1 MIYTDKTKKAMNSC
15 YDAHAGQ
22 YDKSG
27 MPYIFHPIHVA
38 EQMDDEASTIVAL
51 LHDVVEDTEV
61 TFDDL
66 RKEGFGEEVMAA
78 LELLTHEDGV
88 PYYDYIRKIK
98 SNEIATKVKLAD
110 LAHNSD
116 LTRLLREPE
125 EKDLERVEKYSTS
138 RKILSGE
145 IE

>member
-1 MIYTDKTKKAMNSC
+1 MIYTVKTKKAMNIC

-110 LAHNSD
+110 LTHNSD

-125 EKDLERVEKYSTS
+125 EKDLERVEKYNTS